1 MNELAKVVADLVL
14 KATQAAEAAGRFAM
28 EQLPDIAR
36 QYVLFVGIW
45 NSLVMLGCIVSV
57 GISVWLTKKQFDWI
71 GRWKRSSSHDMNERA
86 VTLFLSVL
94 AWPCL
99 LMTLYPVF
107 STASRQAVLA
117 FFAPKILLIEW
128 AASLVK

>member
-14 KATQAAEAAGRFAM
+14 KATQAAEAAGRFAV

-45 NSLVMLGCIVSV
+45 NTLTVLSLLGVTGVMVY
-57 GISVWLTKKQFDWI
+57 LTKKQFDWI
-71 GRWKRSSSHDMNERA
+71 GRWVRENSYSMNERA
-86 VTLFLSVL
+86 DTLFFSAIVWGVYILWAHQIFAV
-94 AWPCL
+94 AAR
-99 LMTLYPVF
+99 LM
-107 STASRQAVLA
+107 VLA
-117 FFAPKILLIEW
+117 FFAPKILLLEW